1 MARRRRGSWDG
12 GWAPYVRVADR
23 RHQATR
29 LVERL
34 RKQGHDVSPVEIEGR
49 KITRTFWGSAWC
61 DNLESFSD
69 YANRLPRGRRYVRN
83 GSVIDLQ
90 IDEGR
95 VTALVSGS
103 EIYEVDV
110 SIDEAPEARWRKLV
124 SRCTGKI
131 DSVVELLS
139 GRLANGVME
148 VLASPEGGLFPK
160 PREIRTGCN
169 CPDYARMCKHI
180 AAVLYGIGARL
191 DHEPELL
198 FVLRQVDSLDLVAE
212 AGASSLAQAPGD
224 GETIAEDEL
233 ADLFGIDLD
242 EGALQAE
249 RPPRQE
255 EGAVATTA
263 GADVQPLLDT
273 LTRPTLLRLCE
284 AFELDPGRGYAK
296 RGRLV
301 ELLAEGGPADLEGL
315 LGELLRAELERACA
329 KLGLATSGRRK
340 AVLVDRLREA
350 LGG

>member
-1 MARRRRGSWDG
+1 
-12 GWAPYVRVADR
+12 
-23 RHQATR
+23 
-29 LVERL
+29 
-34 RKQGHDVSPVEIEGR
+34 
-49 KITRTFWGSAWC
+49 
-61 DNLESFSD
+61 
-69 YANRLPRGRRYVRN
+69 
-83 GSVIDLQ
+83 
-90 IDEGR
+90 
-95 VTALVSGS
+95 
-103 EIYEVDV
+103 
-110 SIDEAPEARWRKLV
+110 
-124 SRCTGKI
+124 
-131 DSVVELLS
+131 
-139 GRLANGVME
+139 
-148 VLASPEGGLFPK
+148 
-160 PREIRTGCN
+160 
-169 CPDYARMCKHI
+169 MCKHI

-301 ELLAEGGPADLEGL
+301 ELLAEEGPRTSKGSWANCSEPSSSGPAPSSAWRPPGGARRSWSTASARPSVADSSPNSSPPRSPRVTQPGESAEVQQTSALPVLEVTGL
-315 LGELLRAELERACA
+315 EPVTYTLRTYR
-329 KLGLATSGRRK
+329 SPS
-340 AVLVDRLREA
+340 
-350 LGG
+350 